1 MALNSNCS
9 NVRGCGPGSPQE
21 TWLRADLA
29 AHPARCTLAYWH
41 HPRFNF
47 GEHGN
52 DTETKALRQALYD
65 NRAEIVL
72 SGHDHNYQ
80 RWMPQTPD
88 GTKDATRA
96 LREFVVGTGG
106 KSHYALGSPPAN
118 VETFNDNT
126 SGILRL
132 TLRAGS

>member
-1 MALNSNCS
+1 
-9 NVRGCGPGSPQE
+9 
-21 TWLRADLA
+21 
-29 AHPARCTLAYWH
+29 
-41 HPRFNF
+41 
-47 GEHGN
+47 
-52 DTETKALRQALYD
+52 
-65 NRAEIVL
+65 
-72 SGHDHNYQ
+72 
-80 RWMPQTPD
+80 MPQTPD
-88 GTKDATRA
+88 GTKDATRG